1 MTTAITSP
9 SHARTFVDEMNLDL
23 STKDDRIRL
32 LIELMGAGKYVTRKT
47 VADIYAVCQEE
58 GLTVAEK
65 TIEHA
70 AAEAARIIRFAADPK
85 SAANVYWQRAE
96 AHQRDVDAYVEATRQ
111 QANDLVVTSP
121 REAKEVSEAVGKALE
136 TREKTIDR
144 LARVAGLAPTPSAVS
159 VQVEVNGET
168 RQAKGT
174 ELAEFYRLTWLW
186 FEQIAPDDAGRFAAW
201 IESGGVL
208 EVSGER

>member
-1 MTTAITSP
+1 MKTAITSQG
-9 SHARTFVDEMNLDL
+9 HARAFVEELQPDWAR
-23 STKDDRIRL
+23 KDDRISL
-32 LIELMGAGKYVTRKT
+32 MMTIMGAGKYVTNVT
-47 VADIYAVCQEE
+47 VAEVTALAREAGHEVS
-58 GLTVAEK
+58 EK
-65 TIEHA
+65 TIEA
-70 AAEAARIIRFAADPK
+70 DATDAARVLRFASNPS
-85 SAANVYWQRAE
+85 SAVAAYWQRAE

-186 FEQIAPDDAGRFAAW
+186 FEQMRPDDAGRFAAW

-208 EVSGER
+208 EVSGE

>member
-1 MTTAITSP
+1 MTTAITHQG
-9 SHARTFVDEMNLDL
+9 HARAFVEELALDMGV
-23 STKDDRIRL
+23 KDDRVRL
-32 LIELMGAGKYVTRKT
+32 MMALMGAGKYVTRQT
-47 VADIYAVCQEE
+47 ISEVLDLCRDLGYEPSI
-58 GLTVAEK
+58 K
-65 TIEHA
+65 TIETDA
-70 AAEAARIIRFAADPK
+70 ADAARVIRFASDPTATA
-85 SAANVYWQRAE
+85 SLYWQRAE

-208 EVSGER
+208 EVSGE